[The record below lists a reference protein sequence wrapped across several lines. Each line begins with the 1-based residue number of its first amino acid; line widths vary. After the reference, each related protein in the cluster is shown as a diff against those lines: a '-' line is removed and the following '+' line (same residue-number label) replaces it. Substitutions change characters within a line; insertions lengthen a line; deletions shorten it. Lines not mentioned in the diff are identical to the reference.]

1 MVKAQHFWCC
11 LISQIRS
18 MLFDA
23 TAFWLYDNRES
34 LMIDQVL
41 RGGTRRMDR
50 DKNVYD
56 MLEYVDDLWLS

>member
-1 MVKAQHFWCC
+1 
-11 LISQIRS
+11 